1 MKLLVLR
8 HPPVDAPDG
17 TCYGSSDLCLAPGWE
32 CWVENVRDL
41 LRGIRGQISVASSP
55 LARCRVPA
63 QGVSKEF
70 IVDERLREMDFGE
83 WEGKP
88 WHQIPRNEIDRW
100 QADLVNTAPPGGES
114 LAVLSARAESFV
126 ENARSANVEALVAVT
141 HAGPIRCMLA
151 LALAMPLHHLFR
163 LRVDPGSVSVMTIS
177 SDPPIVELVNL
188 TLRGQA
194 PFPPRGL
201 H

>member
-1 MKLLVLR
+1 VKLVLLR

-17 TCYGSSDLCLAPGWE
+17 MCYGSSDRRLAPGWE
-32 CWVENVRDL
+32 GWVENVRDL

-63 QGVSKEF
+63 RGLGEEL

-88 WHQIPRNEIDRW
+88 WHQIPRREIDRW
-100 QADLVNTAPPGGES
+100 QADLVNAAPPGGES
-114 LAVLSARAESFV
+114 LAVVNARAESFL
-126 ENARSANVEALVAVT
+126 EHARSANVDALVAVT

-151 LALAMPLHHLFR
+151 LALAMPLQHLFR
-163 LRVDPGSVSVMTIS
+163 LRVDPGSVSVVTLS
-177 SDPPIVELVNL
+177 NDPPIVELVNL
-188 TLRGQA
+188 TLRGNA
-194 PFPPRGL
+194 PFPPQTL